1 MLKGKLTDFNII
13 SIFEMLNQQGK
24 SGNLTIKSPKS
35 GEISIFF
42 LKGNIIDLSYKDVN
56 KSLGVFLVRK
66 QIIQKQI
73 LKKITSRAKKEIKN
87 ITTILVEN
95 GYISEDLENLIIEV
109 YYDDAFREILDI
121 KEGEFSFKPENKNSN
136 KNVFRIFYIEQI
148 LLEYVRQRDELKI
161 IKKSIP
167 IKDAKISK
175 IDIIENDLTQDE
187 YSLYELM
194 KTEEDLDMLRTR
206 ILINHFDYINLLYS
220 ISRKG
225 KIVVTKYIN
234 EDEKERLLSTY
245 IDEFNKNIISDKF
258 NMLMIS
264 LSISSF
270 IIILLLFILSSVSI
284 IKNNSKLIKEVHVE
298 KKTNEFFQKNY
309 SNIVNDNK

>member
-13 SIFEMLNQQGK
+13 SIFEMLNQQNK
-24 SGNLTIKSPKS
+24 SGNLTIKSQNL

-42 LKGNIIDLSYKDVN
+42 LKGNIIDLSYKDIN
-56 KSLGVFLVRK
+56 KSLGVFLVKK

-73 LKKITSRAKKEIKN
+73 LKKITSRAKKEIKS
-87 ITTILVEN
+87 ITTILLEN
-95 GYISEDLENLIIEV
+95 GYISEDLENLITEV
-109 YYDDAFREILDI
+109 YYDDAFREILNI
-121 KEGEFSFKPENKNSN
+121 KKGEFSFNPDNKNNN
-136 KNVFRIFYIEQI
+136 KNIFRIFYIEQI

-187 YSLYELM
+187 YSLYELI
-194 KTEEDLDMLRTR
+194 KQEEDLDMLRTR

-220 ISRKG
+220 ISQKG

-234 EDEKERLLSTY
+234 EDEKEKLLSTY
-245 IDEFNKNIISDKF
+245 IDEYDTSIINDKL
-258 NMLMIS
+258 NTLM
-264 LSISSF
+264 LSISVSSF
-270 IIILLLFILSSVSI
+270 IIILLLLTLSSISKVKDSGKI
-284 IKNNSKLIKEVHVE
+284 IKVINVE
-298 KKTNEFFQKNY
+298 KKVDKFFKKNY
-309 SNIVNDNK
+309 SNIINDNK